1 MKTLLLAVLSAFA
14 FAGAPQAASA
24 SNASKALDLETLR
37 TYVEIPSLA
46 ISPDGRRVAAV
57 VQRQDF
63 TTNRYVERIEVID
76 CTTHTRTPVT
86 PASYGVTDPAWS
98 PNGAA
103 IAYIADANDAPQ
115 IFIVSVRGG
124 SVRQLTHLPRGV
136 DSFAWR
142 PDGWAIAYATPDAAP
157 DAKSIAAGLDAFE
170 VGDQDYLS
178 TAKPTPSHLW
188 LQAIAGGAPRRL
200 TSGSWSLPKGELIY
214 PLPEVAPMPFFAWS
228 PDGASIVFARMDNAY
243 NSDAVG
249 TVTDVLDVAIGSIR
263 KLTDHKRLEA
273 GAIYSPDGT
282 RIAYAYARADNALA
296 QTMMMIAPASGG
308 DGIAATQTLDI
319 DAMGARWLSGHR
331 LVVNAFQGT
340 RSRLF
345 IVGEH
350 GDSSRID
357 TQAVDPVPGTLDA
370 TAAGQIAFAGSE
382 PQRATEVYYMAS
394 TFAPPVRLTD
404 YNAAIDARAQSKV
417 QNIAWTGPD
426 GFSES
431 GVLFYP
437 PSYVAGK
444 KYPLVLQIHGGP
456 TESSIAS
463 WRDTDWPGLPQYIA
477 AHGYLVFSPN
487 YRGSDGQGNAYQIA
501 IFNDAGD
508 GPGRDVM
515 AGVEAVKALGI
526 IDENRMAVSGWS
538 YGGFMTQW
546 LITHYPVWKAAVAGA
561 GPADAFVDYATS
573 DYNVLGRFYFGGS
586 PWDSAALLQA
596 YRDQSP
602 LSYVAKVTA
611 PTLLLH
617 DSGDVRVPVIHS
629 YEFYHGLKDSHLP
642 VTFVVYPVSGHY
654 PNDPVR
660 SEDIYRRWAAWM
672 DRYLK

>member
-14 FAGAPQAASA
+14 FASAPHAASA
-24 SNASKALDLETLR
+24 SNPLDLNTLR

-46 ISPDGRRVAAV
+46 ISPDGTRVAAV

-63 TTNRYVERIEVID
+63 TASRYVDRIEVID
-76 CTTHTRTPVT
+76 CTSRTHAPVT

-98 PNGAA
+98 PSGAA
-103 IAYIADANDAPQ
+103 IAYIAEANDTPQ
-115 IFIVSVRGG
+115 IFIASAHGG
-124 SVRQLTHLPRGV
+124 TVRQLTRVPRGV

-142 PDGWAIAYATPDAAP
+142 PDGSAIAYATPDAAP
-157 DAKSIAAGLDAFE
+157 GAKAIAAGLDAFE
-170 VGDQDYLS
+170 VGDQDYMS

-188 LQAIAGGAPRRL
+188 LQSIAGGAPQRL
-200 TSGSWSLPKGELIY
+200 TSGTWSLPKGELIF

-228 PDGASIVFARMDNAY
+228 PDGTSIVFARMDNAY
-243 NSDAVG
+243 NADAVG
-249 TVTDVLDVAIGSIR
+249 TVTEVLDVATGSIR
-263 KLTDHKRLEA
+263 KLTDHSRLEA
-273 GAIYSPDGT
+273 GGIYSPDGT
-282 RIAYAYARADNALA
+282 RIAYAYARGDDALA

-308 DGIAATQTLDI
+308 DGIASTQGLDI
-319 DAMGARWLSGHR
+319 DVMGGRWLSGHR

-350 GDSSRID
+350 GEASRID
-357 TQAVDPVPGTLDA
+357 TQTVDPVPGTLDA
-370 TAAGQIAFAGSE
+370 TASGHIAFAGSE
-382 PQRATEVYYMAS
+382 PQRATEVYCMTSPY
-394 TFAPPVRLTD
+394 APPLRLTD
-404 YNAAIDARAQSKV
+404 YNAAIDARAQSKL
-417 QNIAWTGPD
+417 QSITWSGPD

-437 PSYVAGK
+437 PAFAAGK

-501 IFNDAGD
+501 IFNDAGA

-515 AGVEAVKALGI
+515 AGIEAVEKLGI
-526 IDENRMAVSGWS
+526 VDETRIAVSGWS
-538 YGGFMTQW
+538 YGGYMTEW
-546 LITHYPVWKAAVAGA
+546 LITHYDIWKAAMAGA
-561 GPADAFVDYATS
+561 APADAFVDYATS

-602 LSYVAKVTA
+602 LAYAAKVTA

-629 YEFYHGLKDSHLP
+629 YEFYHGLKDNHVP
-642 VTFVVYPVSGHY
+642 VIFVVYPVSGHY